1 MSGKRKPAQKQPGTE
16 TTVEDT
22 AGKPPQDPSPPQKL
36 KCFQDILDIVDG
48 LSDEEWTPL
57 TSDAQRSKAE
67 FASLCT
73 NIAISAVKNFLPT
86 LIHTLGLEAAL
97 TAEEQLR
104 KKTQSESRSPSDHST
119 RRSTK
124 LQSDD
129 GDHRLSKQVD
139 VESSTDKVI
148 HSIVDSFKKEVPLD
162 KSGSSEDREASP
174 SSDQGND
181 TVVTILN
188 HHELSSS
195 HSAPHIKD
203 SQANVLTAKSERFL
217 IKASQV
223 VSDLLV
229 KSDHCSPSTS
239 TVSLN
244 DVHDAAVN
252 IAAAV
257 VEALN
262 QRVESGVIDSQSDS
276 DVIIRSLD
284 ASMHTE
290 GAELKSVTYPRY
302 MIDLDSCTHDVIGK
316 IVELYYSE
324 FLLPK
329 LSSSTLRQI
338 NDSVSLRSIFSR
350 EDGIHEDY
358 RVYKICSCCSQ
369 TSVNMK
375 TIESPEFVN
384 EDDQVVSDIMLKRTA
399 PKTAWNEP
407 RQGSLTFNQ
416 VTETPQACRSTSD
429 SVMETCVRNLLRDPI
444 QIPLAVDYPFVE
456 GSGKSLL
463 LHVLSHNTELPSLI
477 SSDRD
482 MQGTSFEGQ
491 SRNADKSSGFRCAS
505 TSAVSHFTKALADLV
520 MKSLPS
526 AVAVSDTKEDPLNL
540 VKPETLDM
548 ERIHGI
554 PGTDSISPPPP
565 SSRIANDVMRQT
577 LENFVITSQEGPT
590 SYSSSHTLNDN
601 PALNPDPVVLKKR
614 PHGFWFHIFKKVN
627 KVSPAGLLSADHPLN
642 SSPGNH
648 QEASQ
653 GESEDLM
660 TPFKKARKRLSR
672 IFSSIRKAVPTPLS
686 CMTRPC

>member
-1 MSGKRKPAQKQPGTE
+1 MSGKRQPAQKEPGSE

-22 AGKPPQDPSPPQKL
+22 AGKPPQDHPPPQKL

-57 TSDAQRSKAE
+57 TSNAQRSKAE
-67 FASLCT
+67 FASLCK

-86 LIHTLGLEAAL
+86 LIHTLGLKAAL

-119 RRSTK
+119 RKSTK

-139 VESSTDKVI
+139 VETSTDEV
-148 HSIVDSFKKEVPLD
+148 SIVDSF
-162 KSGSSEDREASP
+162 
-174 SSDQGND
+174 
-181 TVVTILN
+181 T
-188 HHELSSS
+188 
-195 HSAPHIKD
+195 
-203 SQANVLTAKSERFL
+203 KSERFL
-217 IKASQV
+217 TKASQV

-239 TVSLN
+239 TVSPN

-252 IAAAV
+252 IAATV

-276 DVIIRSLD
+276 DAIIRSLD

-399 PKTAWNEP
+399 PKTAWNDP
-407 RQGSLTFNQ
+407 RPGSLTFTQ

-429 SVMETCVRNLLRDPI
+429 SVMETSCVRNLLRDPI

-456 GSGKSLL
+456 ESGKSLL
-463 LHVLSHNTELPSLI
+463 LHVLSHNPELTTLI

-482 MQGTSFEGQ
+482 MQGSSFEGQ
-491 SRNADKSSGFRCAS
+491 SRNSDKSSGFQCAS
-505 TSAVSHFTKALADLV
+505 TSAVSHFTKALADLE

-565 SSRIANDVMRQT
+565 SSRIASDVMRQT
-577 LENFVITSQEGPT
+577 LENFVIASQEGST
-590 SYSSSHTLNDN
+590 SYSSSHPLNDN
-601 PALNPDPVVLKKR
+601 PALNPEPVVLKKR
-614 PHGFWFHIFKKVN
+614 PHGFWFHIFKKLN

-672 IFSSIRKAVPTPLS
+672 IFSSIRKAVPNRLS

>member
-1 MSGKRKPAQKQPGTE
+1 MSGKRKPVQKQPGTQ

-22 AGKPPQDPSPPQKL
+22 AGKPPQDHPPPQKL

-97 TAEEQLR
+97 TAEEQLK

-119 RRSTK
+119 RKSTE

-139 VESSTDKVI
+139 VESSTDEVI
-148 HSIVDSFKKEVPLD
+148 HSIVDSI
-162 KSGSSEDREASP
+162 
-174 SSDQGND
+174 
-181 TVVTILN
+181 T
-188 HHELSSS
+188 
-195 HSAPHIKD
+195 
-203 SQANVLTAKSERFL
+203 KSERFL
-217 IKASQV
+217 IKATQV

-239 TVSLN
+239 TVSPN

-252 IAAAV
+252 IAATV

-262 QRVESGVIDSQSDS
+262 QRVESGMIDSQSDS
-276 DVIIRSLD
+276 DAIIRSLD
-284 ASMHTE
+284 VSTHAE

-302 MIDLDSCTHDVIGK
+302 MIDLDSCTRDVIGK

-329 LSSSTLRQI
+329 LSSSTLREI

-375 TIESPEFVN
+375 TIESPEFVT
-384 EDDQVVSDIMLKRTA
+384 EDDQVASDIMLKRTA

-407 RQGSLTFNQ
+407 RQGSLTFTQ

-429 SVMETCVRNLLRDPI
+429 SVMETSCVRNLLRDPI

-456 GSGKSLL
+456 ESGKSLL
-463 LHVLSHNTELPSLI
+463 LHVLSNNPELTTLI

-491 SRNADKSSGFRCAS
+491 SRNSDKSSGFQCAS
-505 TSAVSHFTKALADLV
+505 TSAVSHFTKALADLA

-548 ERIHGI
+548 ERIHCI
-554 PGTDSISPPPP
+554 PGADSLSPPP
-565 SSRIANDVMRQT
+565 SSRIASDVMGQT
-577 LENFVITSQEGPT
+577 LENFVIASQEGPT
-590 SYSSSHTLNDN
+590 SYSSSHPLNDN
-601 PALNPDPVVLKKR
+601 PALNPEPVVLKKR
-614 PHGFWFHIFKKVN
+614 PHGFRFNIFKKLN